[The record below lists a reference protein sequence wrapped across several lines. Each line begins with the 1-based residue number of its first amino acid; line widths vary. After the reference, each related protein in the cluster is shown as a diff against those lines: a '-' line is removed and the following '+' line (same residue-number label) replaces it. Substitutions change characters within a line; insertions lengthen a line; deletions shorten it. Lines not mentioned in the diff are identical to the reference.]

1 MTADSHQGVFGTNLF
16 KTVHWIIE
24 KKERHK
30 RIQFISSL
38 GQVVNY

>member
-24 KKERHK
+24 KKKKAQENSVYK
-30 RIQFISSL
+30 QSWSD
-38 GQVVNY
+38 G

>member
-30 RIQFISSL
+30 RIQFISSP
-38 GQVVNY
+38 GQMVNY